1 MTIQIHKLAV
11 QRLARVLL
19 GVTVAGALAVLSGC
33 ATAPPPPKLPLL
45 AWPEPPD
52 MARIQFVRSIVSDD
66 DLKKDSTDHEAILH
80 FLEGEVPA
88 KNRIVMPMGLA
99 VSDDADRLY
108 VSDNV
113 QSAIFVYD
121 FAKKTSLKIGGDK
134 SLSSPM
140 QLALDAQENIYVVE
154 QEKKGVAVFDRKGK
168 QLNFF
173 TDPSIVRPTGIAIDR
188 ARGKVY
194 VCDTAHAKSWD
205 HDVKVFNLQ
214 GKFLG
219 KVGLGKG
226 NVDGAM
232 LYPTFLTVDSKG
244 DLYVS
249 DTLNARIQ
257 VFDPNGKFV
266 RKFGSRGT
274 DFGQFD
280 NPKGVA
286 LDSFGNAYVVD
297 SGWSNV
303 QIFNTEGK
311 ILLFFGGRGTYPGLM
326 QNPTVIAID
335 KNNRIYVGDNL
346 NHRVNV
352 YQLVNTTAADS
363 HPKDAAAAK
372 KADASAKKDDAA
384 AKKDDAP
391 AKKSPAK

>member
-33 ATAPPPPKLPLL
+33 ATAPPPAQEVHM
-45 AWPEPPD
+45 AWPEPPAK
-52 MARIQFVRSIVSDD
+52 ARIEFVRSIVSDE
-66 DLKKDSTDHEAILH
+66 DLKKDSTDHQKILH

-88 KNRIVMPMGLA
+88 KNRITMPMGLA

-121 FAKKTSLKIGGDK
+121 FAKKTSLKIGGNK
-134 SLSSPM
+134 ALGSPM
-140 QLALDAQENIYVVE
+140 QLALDAQENIYVVS
-154 QEKKGVAVFDRKGK
+154 QERKGVMVFDRTGK
-168 QLNFF
+168 QLRFF

-194 VCDTAHAKSWD
+194 VCDTGHAKIPAD
-205 HDVKVFNLQ
+205 NVKVFNLQ

-226 NVDGAM
+226 NINGAM
-232 LYPTFLTVDSKG
+232 LYPTFLAVDPKG
-244 DLYVS
+244 NLYVS
-249 DTLNARIQ
+249 DSLNARIQ
-257 VFDPNGKFV
+257 VFDPDGKFV
-266 RKFGSRGT
+266 RIIGGRGT
-274 DFGQFD
+274 DWGQFD
-280 NPKGVA
+280 SPKGVA
-286 LDSFGNAYVVD
+286 VDSFGNTYVVD

-303 QIFNTEGK
+303 QIFNAEGK
-311 ILLFFGGRGTYPGLM
+311 VLLFFGGRGAYPGLL

-346 NHRVNV
+346 NHRINV

-363 HPKDAAAAK
+363 NPKDDTTAK
-372 KADASAKKDDAA
+372 KGDASAKKDNAA
-384 AKKDDAP
+384 TKKDDVP